1 MKGTM
6 SKEVIYKKLFA
17 IVKFFTVSTADL
29 HKLLT
34 SSILRVLSRT
44 EIFTMGHYAAN
55 LRDIEFCLFDLLER
69 EKILGTSI
77 YKELD
82 RQTVMGMLEEVK
94 RLSEN
99 DLAES
104 FVEGDRIGVDFDP
117 ATGDAKLPA
126 SFIKSYRAYM
136 DGDWWRIDAPVELG
150 GTVIPASLRWA
161 IAEMVLGS
169 NPSIHIY
176 ASGTSFAQ
184 VAYYLGTEE
193 QKRFAKFMIDGQWGA
208 SMMLTEPEAGSD
220 VGAGRSKAVK
230 QSDGTWH
237 ITGTKRFIT
246 SGDSDLSENIMHFV
260 LARREGGGPGTK
272 GLSLFMIPKFMFD
285 TETGALGKRNGVYV
299 TKVEHKMG
307 LNVSS
312 TCEMNLGE
320 NEPAVG
326 YLLGEVHEGIAQMF
340 KVIEFARMMV
350 GTKAIATLS
359 AGYLQALAYAKTRV
373 QGGDMKVM
381 DNKSSPRVTIIHH
394 PDVRRSLM
402 VQKAYA
408 EGMRALV
415 LYTASI
421 QDQVAM
427 DRADGV
433 DKEKLADLEA
443 LNDLLLPVVKGYGSE
458 KSWTLLG
465 TESLQTFG
473 GSGFTQ
479 DWPLEQYVR
488 DAKIDTLYEGTT
500 AIQGLDFF
508 FRKIVK
514 DGGRAIGLLSK
525 EIETFAKSGGV
536 HSLEKDA
543 LRKAFS
549 DLNAIIAVLV
559 GHAMESQ
566 EKPEEIYMV
575 GLNTSRCLIAVGDVI
590 TAWLLLR
597 QADIAAAKLPSADKD
612 ADFYTG
618 KIAAAKFFVHNVLPH
633 IAADR
638 VIVEATDNSIM
649 EISEGAF

>member
-1 MKGTM
+1 
-6 SKEVIYKKLFA
+6 
-17 IVKFFTVSTADL
+17 
-29 HKLLT
+29 
-34 SSILRVLSRT
+34 
-44 EIFTMGHYAAN
+44 MGHYLAN

-77 YKELD
+77 YRDLD
-82 RQTVMGMLEEVK
+82 RETVMGMLEEVK
-94 RLSEN
+94 RLAEN
-99 DLAES
+99 DLAAS
-104 FVEGDRIGVDFDP
+104 FIEGDRFGVDFNP
-117 ATGDAKLPA
+117 ATGDVKLPE

-136 DGDWWRIDAPVELG
+136 DGEWWRIDAPVELG
-150 GTVIPASLRWA
+150 GNLIPASLRWA

-169 NPSIHIY
+169 NPAIHIY
-176 ASGTSFAQ
+176 ASGMAFAN
-184 VAYYLGTEE
+184 VAYYLGTDQ
-193 QKRFAKFMIDGQWGA
+193 QKKLAALMVERDWGA
-208 SMMLTEPEAGSD
+208 SMMLTEPDAGSD
-220 VGAGRSKAVK
+220 VGAGRSRAVE
-230 QSDGTWH
+230 QGDGTWH
-237 ITGTKRFIT
+237 VTGTKRFIT
-246 SGDSDLSENIMHFV
+246 SGDSDLNENIIHFV

-272 GLSLFMIPKFMFD
+272 GLSLFLVPKFMFD
-285 TETGALGKRNGVYV
+285 FETGKLGKRNGVYA

-320 NEPAVG
+320 KEPAVG

-340 KVIEFARMMV
+340 KIIEFARMMV

-359 AGYLQALAYAKTRV
+359 AGYQHALAYSKTRV

-381 DNKSSPRVTIIHH
+381 NNKVSPRVTIIHH

-402 VQKAYA
+402 VQKSYS

-421 QDQVAM
+421 QDAVKIA
-427 DRADGV
+427 RAEASGV
-433 DKEKLADLEA
+433 SEDKIEDLEA
-443 LNDLLLPVVKGYGSE
+443 LNDLLLPIVKGYGSE

-508 FRKIVK
+508 FRKIIK
-514 DGGRAIGLLSK
+514 DGGRAINLLGK
-525 EIETFAKSGGV
+525 EIATFANSGGV
-536 HSLEKDA
+536 HGKEKEA
-543 LRKAFS
+543 LKKALD
-549 DLNAIIAVLV
+549 DLNAIVATLV
-559 GHAMESQ
+559 GHAMASQ
-566 EKPEEIYMV
+566 ENADEIYKV
-575 GLNTSRCLIAVGDVI
+575 GLNTSRTLMVVGDVI
-590 TAWLLLR
+590 TSWLLLR
-597 QADIAAAKLPSADKD
+597 QADIAALKLPTATKD
-612 ADFYTG
+612 RDFYLG
-618 KIAAAKFFVHNVLPH
+618 KIAAAKFFIGTALPH
-633 IAADR
+633 VSADR
-638 VIVEATDNSIM
+638 VIVEGTDNVIM

>member
-1 MKGTM
+1 M
-6 SKEVIYKKLFA
+6 
-17 IVKFFTVSTADL
+17 
-29 HKLLT
+29 
-34 SSILRVLSRT
+34 
-44 EIFTMGHYAAN
+44 
-55 LRDIEFCLFDLLER
+55 
-69 EKILGTSI
+69 GTSL
-77 YKELD
+77 YSDVD
-82 RQTVMGMLEEVK
+82 RDTAMGMLEEMK
-94 RLSEN
+94 RLCEN

-104 FVEGDRIGVDFDP
+104 FIEGDRIGTQFNKS
-117 ATGDAKLPA
+117 TGEVTVPA
-126 SFIKSYRAYM
+126 SFKKSYDAYVN
-136 DGDWWRIDAPVELG
+136 GEWWRLDAPVDLG
-150 GTVIPASLRWA
+150 GMKIPPSVRWA

-169 NPSIHIY
+169 NPAIHIY
-176 ASGTSFAQ
+176 ASGYAFAQ
-184 VAYYLGTEE
+184 VAYVLGTPE
-193 QKRFAKFMIDGQWGA
+193 QKKIAKLMIDHHWGA
-208 SMMLTEPEAGSD
+208 TMQLTEPDAGSD
-220 VGAGRSKAVK
+220 VGAGRSKAV
-230 QSDGTWH
+230 QQPDGTWH

-246 SGDSDLSENIMHFV
+246 SGDADLYENIVHFV

-272 GLSLFMIPKFMFD
+272 GLSLFLIPKFMFNH
-285 TETGALGKRNGVYV
+285 ETGELGKRNGVYV
-299 TKVEHKMG
+299 TNVEHKMG

-320 NEPAVG
+320 HEPAVG

-359 AGYLQALAYAKTRV
+359 AGYQQALNYAKVRV

-381 DNKSSPRVTIIHH
+381 NDKASPRVTIIHH

-402 VQKAYA
+402 VQKSYS

-421 QDQVAM
+421 QDEIELAERAGDT
-427 DRADGV
+427 DR
-433 DKEKLADLEA
+433 LADMIA
-443 LNDLLLPVVKGYGSE
+443 RNDLLLPVVKGYGSE

-479 DWPLEQYVR
+479 DWPIEQYVR

-514 DGGRAIGLLSK
+514 DGGRALGLLGK
-525 EIETFAKSGGV
+525 EIQKFAESGGA
-536 HSLEKDA
+536 HAEEKAA
-543 LRKAFS
+543 LFTALGN
-549 DLNAIIAVLV
+549 LNGIISVLI

-566 EKPEEIYMV
+566 ENPEKIYTV
-575 GLNTSRCLIAVGDVI
+575 GLNTSRCLMAVGDII
-590 TAWLLLR
+590 TAWLLIR
-597 QADIAAAKLPSADKD
+597 QADIAVEKLPTAGKD

-618 KIAAAKFFVHNVLPH
+618 KIASAKFFVTNFLPQ

-638 VIVEATDNSIM
+638 VIVEATTGSIM
-649 EISEGAF
+649 DVPENAF